1 MILISKHIIQ
11 SILSI
16 IKIFILSKF
25 FRVLQTKTSVK
36 KSCVIIANGPSLTT
50 SLVKY
55 ANQLND
61 HDTVCVNYFAMSEYY
76 CIIKPK
82 FYILAAP
89 LFFFA
94 DNKLSR
100 AYIDSR
106 NQIFSNIQEKTN
118 WNLTLM
124 VPFIAK
130 KSKFF
135 TAFLHTN
142 PKINCV
148 YFNPTPIEGLSYV
161 NNILF
166 NLGLGMPRPHNIL
179 IPAIMNCIY
188 LNYKVIYIIGA
199 DHSWLPE
206 ISVNEKNEALINQK
220 HFYDEADSKPEQM
233 NDLIS
238 RPRKLHEIIHKF
250 YLTFKGYWLIKE
262 YASSKNVRI
271 YNASEISTIDAFERK
286 KISE

>member
-1 MILISKHIIQ
+1 
-11 SILSI
+11 
-16 IKIFILSKF
+16 
-25 FRVLQTKTSVK
+25 
-36 KSCVIIANGPSLTT
+36 
-50 SLVKY
+50 
-55 ANQLND
+55 
-61 HDTVCVNYFAMSEYY
+61 
-76 CIIKPK
+76 
-82 FYILAAP
+82 
-89 LFFFA
+89 
-94 DNKLSR
+94 
-100 AYIDSR
+100 
-106 NQIFSNIQEKTN
+106 
-118 WNLTLM
+118 
-124 VPFIAK
+124 
-130 KSKFF
+130 
-135 TAFLHTN
+135 
-142 PKINCV
+142 
-148 YFNPTPIEGLSYV
+148 
-161 NNILF
+161 
-166 NLGLGMPRPHNIL
+166 
-179 IPAIMNCIY
+179 MNCIY